1 MIYFRVFF
9 IGFSLTFA
17 YHIDM
22 LARAVRCIVM
32 HLQQI
37 QMKMASPPGLYTTL
51 RLLTNQKY
59 GYISVFIKK
68 QTEKTRTCSTHLQAM
83 PHEN

>member
-9 IGFSLTFA
+9 IGFSLTLA
-17 YHIDM
+17 YHIHM
-22 LARAVRCIVM
+22 LARAVRRIVM

-59 GYISVFIKK
+59 GYIFIKK
-68 QTEKTRTCSTHLQAM
+68 QTEKTWTCSTHLQAM